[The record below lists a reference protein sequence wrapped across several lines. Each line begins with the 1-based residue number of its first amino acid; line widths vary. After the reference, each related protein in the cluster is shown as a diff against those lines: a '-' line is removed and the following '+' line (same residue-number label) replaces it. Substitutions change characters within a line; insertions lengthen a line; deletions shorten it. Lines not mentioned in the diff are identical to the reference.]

1 MVFIKRVW
9 INQKKKMKTCMTKQE
24 QINHWVQQYLQ
35 AKASG
40 DKTKMKIYESVILK
54 LGGKIP
60 KL

>member
-1 MVFIKRVW
+1 MKPKTAM
-9 INQKKKMKTCMTKQE
+9 KKSE
-24 QINHWVQQYLQ
+24 QINYWIEQYLQ

-40 DKTKMKIYESVILK
+40 DKTKAKMFEAVILK

>member
-1 MVFIKRVW
+1 MKPKRALSKEQQLDHW
-9 INQKKKMKTCMTKQE
+9 I
-24 QINHWVQQYLQ
+24 QQYLQ

-40 DKTKMKIYESVILK
+40 NTKLANICKDIIVK

>member
-1 MVFIKRVW
+1 
-9 INQKKKMKTCMTKQE
+9 MKPKVGMSKSE
-24 QINHWVQQYLQ
+24 QINHWTQQYLQ

-40 DKTKMKIYESVILK
+40 NTKMAKLYESIILK

>member
-1 MVFIKRVW
+1 M
-9 INQKKKMKTCMTKQE
+9 NPKKALTKE
-24 QINHWVQQYLQ
+24 QQLEHWVQQYLQ

-40 DKTKMKIYESVILK
+40 DTKLANICKDVILK

>member
-1 MVFIKRVW
+1 MPITPKV
-9 INQKKKMKTCMTKQE
+9 CMSKQE
-24 QINHWVQQYLQ
+24 QVNHWIQQYLQ

-40 DKTKMKIYESVILK
+40 DKTKMKIYEALILK